1 MTTIHGFTLTRE
13 TDIPELNVHVR
24 IFRHDKTGADLLSL
38 ENDDENKVF
47 GASFRTP
54 PADSTGIAHIMEHSV
69 LGGSEKYPLK
79 EPFVQ
84 LIKGSLKT
92 FLNAFTSPD
101 KTTYP
106 VASTNLQDFYNL
118 VDVYLD
124 AVFHPL
130 ITPHHLD
137 QEGWHY
143 ELESV
148 DAPLVYKGVVFNE
161 MKGAYSSPD
170 SMLYRAGQQAL
181 FPDNA
186 YGYDSGGDPR
196 VIPDLT
202 YEHFR
207 SFHETYYHPSNARL
221 FFYGDD
227 DPTERLRLLDNVLK
241 QFDARPVDGTVT
253 LQQPFDAPRRI
264 IESYGVD
271 DDEAGESGEAA
282 RKTMTSVGW
291 MLPEDDNPE
300 LTMAL
305 GVLSY
310 ALVSTQAS
318 PLRKRLLDSGLGEDV
333 IGGGLGTGLRQMTF
347 RTGLKGMASEDV
359 DTLEQLILD
368 SLSELADQGFESEM
382 IEAAVNTIEFS
393 LRENN
398 SGSYPRGLMLFMRSL
413 STWLYDQ
420 DPLAP
425 LAFEA
430 PLAAVKQR
438 LDDNPAYL
446 QELIRI
452 YLLDNPHRVTVVME
466 PDPDYNR
473 RLEDE
478 ERQRLD
484 AARAQMDEAERQAI
498 VDNTLT
504 LKRLQE
510 TPDSPELLATLPSL
524 QLSDLDK
531 DVNTIPIEVL
541 PLENGKILYH
551 DLFTNGI
558 VYLILGFDMHVL
570 PQELLPYA
578 DFFGKALTRLGT
590 ETEDYVKLSQRIGR
604 KTGGIYA
611 SDFISSQVDNPEAT
625 AWLTLQGKATMDQAP
640 AMLEIMRDILLT
652 VRLDN
657 RERFLQIVLE
667 TKARMEASL
676 VPSGH
681 SYVNS
686 RLRASFSEAAWV
698 NEQLGGIAYLSFVRK
713 MAAQVENDWPGVLA
727 KLEEVRTHLVGRNG
741 VIANVTLDQANWQA
755 FEPQLRQFVGALPFV
770 VSKHASWTPDRLP
783 ANEGLSIPAQ
793 VNYVGKGANLYELGY
808 EYDGSINVISNL
820 VRTGW
825 LWDKIRAQGGAYG
838 AFCSFGKHTGVWSFL
853 SYRDPNLLGTLDNYD
868 QTAAFLRSH
877 QLSDDELTKAI
888 IGSIGS
894 MDAYQLPDAKGF
906 TSMTRYLTGE
916 TDERRQH
923 ARDGI
928 LGTSREDFVRFADI
942 LDQANAV
949 GRVVVMGSADALAA
963 ANEEL
968 DDMMTIQKAM

>member
-1 MTTIHGFTLTRE
+1 M
-13 TDIPELNVHVR
+13 
-24 IFRHDKTGADLLSL
+24 
-38 ENDDENKVF
+38 
-47 GASFRTP
+47 
-54 PADSTGIAHIMEHSV
+54 

-143 ELESV
+143 ELDSV
-148 DAPLVYKGVVFNE
+148 DGPLVYKGIVFNE

-170 SMLYRAGQQAL
+170 SMLYRASQHAL

-202 YEHFR
+202 YEQFKT
-207 SFHETYYHPSNARL
+207 FHETYYHPSNARL

-227 DPTERLRLLDNVLK
+227 DPTERLRLLDSVLSA
-241 QFDARPVDGTVT
+241 FDAIPVDGTVT
-253 LQQPFDAPRRI
+253 LQPPFDEPRRI
-264 IESYGVD
+264 VESYGVD
-271 DDEAGESGEAA
+271 DDGVEEDCEADS
-282 RKTMTSVGW
+282 KTMTLVGW
-291 MLPEDDNPE
+291 MLPESDDPA
-300 LTMAL
+300 LAMAL
-305 GVLSY
+305 EIMSY

-318 PLRKRLLDSGLGEDV
+318 PLRKTLLDSGLGEDV

-347 RTGLKGMASEDV
+347 RAGLKGMASADV
-359 DTLEQLILD
+359 DALEALILD
-368 SLSELADQGFESEM
+368 TLTDLADQGFEPEM
-382 IEAAVNTIEFS
+382 IEAALNTIEFS

-398 SGSYPRGLMLFMRSL
+398 SGSYPRGLLLMMRSL

-438 LDDNPAYL
+438 LADDPAYL
-446 QELIRI
+446 QSLIRT
-452 YLLDNPHRVTVVME
+452 YLLDNPHRTTVVME
-466 PDPDYNR
+466 PDSDYNR

-478 ERQRLD
+478 ERARLD
-484 AARAQMDEAERQAI
+484 AARALMDKAELQAI
-498 VDNTLT
+498 VDNTAT

-510 TPDSPELLATLPSL
+510 TPDAPELLATLPSL

-531 DVNTIPIEVL
+531 EVNTIPIEVL
-541 PLENGKILYH
+541 PLGDGQILYH

-558 VYLILGFDMHVL
+558 VYLTLGFDMHVL
-570 PQELLPYA
+570 PQDLLPYA

-590 ETEDYVKLSQRIGR
+590 ESEDYVKLSQRIGR

-625 AWLTLQGKATMDQAP
+625 AWLTVQGKATMEQAP
-640 AMLEIMRDILLT
+640 AMLEIMHDILTT
-652 VRLDN
+652 VKLDN
-657 RERFLQIVLE
+657 RERFHQIVLE

-681 SYVNS
+681 SYVSS
-686 RLRASFSEAAWV
+686 RLGAAFSEAAWV
-698 NEQLGGIAYLSFVRK
+698 NEQLGGVAFLTFVRK
-713 MAAQVENDWPGVLA
+713 LAEQVDNDWPGVLA
-727 KLEEVRTHLVGRNG
+727 KLEDVRGHLIRRNG
-741 VIANVTLDQANWQA
+741 MIANVTLDAANWGE
-755 FEPQLRQFVGALPFV
+755 FEPQLRKFAAALPSV
-770 VSKHASWTPDRLP
+770 EGERAVWTPDALP
-783 ANEGLSIPAQ
+783 AHEGLSIPAQ

-838 AFCSFGKHTGVWSFL
+838 AFCNFSKYTGVWSFL

-868 QTAAFLRSH
+868 RTAEFLRSYE
-877 QLSDDELTKAI
+877 LGDDELTKAI

-916 TDERRQH
+916 TDERRQQ

-928 LGTSREDFVRFADI
+928 LGTTREDFVRFADV
-942 LDQANAV
+942 LDRANEV

-963 ANEEL
+963 ANQEL
-968 DDMMTIQKAM
+968 EGELVIQKAL